1 MIHLLASGVYWSG
14 FVKDLLCLP
23 RPLSPPL
30 RRITMSG
37 SAAMEYGFPSTHST
51 NAVSVTVY
59 ALLQLR
65 AGVLLPAAEPA
76 AHLAA
81 QVLLWWYVLSI
92 VLGRLYCG
100 MHGFLD
106 VLGGGALGALL
117 AVVEARYGAALDAQ
131 LYAPPSSLMSSP
143 SSSSLRLSLLSSA
156 WLPLLVVLAVCV
168 LVRVHPEPA
177 DDCPCFDDSLAFA
190 GVVIGAECGA
200 WHYARSGWA
209 WDRPGPATVPFD
221 LRQLGWA
228 RAALRVVVGVAIV
241 VAWRAAAKPALLRHL
256 PPLFRVIERVGLSL
270 PRRFFVPA
278 SYVSFVSF
286 SNPFLTFHLLF
297 FEPPPPLPPIYV
309 FPLSHLHSSSSHL
322 PSSP

>member
-37 SAAMEYGFPSTHST
+37 SAAMEYGFPSTHTT

-65 AGVLLPAAEPA
+65 AGALLPAAEPA
-76 AHLAA
+76 VRLTA
-81 QVLLWWYVLSI
+81 QALLWWYALTI

-117 AVVEARYGAALDAQ
+117 AVAEARYGAALDAQ
-131 LYAPPSSLMSSP
+131 LYAASSS
-143 SSSSLRLSLLSSA
+143 SSSSLSTRLSLLSSA
-156 WLPLLVVLAVCV
+156 WLPLLVVLAVCA

-241 VAWRAAAKPALLRHL
+241 VAWRAAAKSALLRHL

-278 SYVSFVSF
+278 SYVFFLYSFLS
-286 SNPFLTFHLLF
+286 LF
-297 FEPPPPLPPIYV
+297 FFFAI
-309 FPLSHLHSSSSHL
+309 SHFSFLFF
-322 PSSP
+322 